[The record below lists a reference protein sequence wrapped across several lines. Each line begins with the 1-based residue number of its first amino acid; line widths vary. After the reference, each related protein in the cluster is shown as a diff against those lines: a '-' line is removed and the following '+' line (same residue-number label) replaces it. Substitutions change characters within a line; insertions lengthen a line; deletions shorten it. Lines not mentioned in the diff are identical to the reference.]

1 MTLIEQIKTNIKAA
15 DFEYG
20 ESIRGKGLE
29 IFHPTTNVLFRH
41 KDRND
46 GKEFFS
52 KQAAE
57 KNANLILSKI
67 EQNKDKFFIQFD
79 LSKYKFDINEKTLV
93 DTLTK
98 HFSFSLYEKAK
109 KIGYIKVSNYDK
121 SYDSQCKLIMDLVKL
136 DGYDVDNEAE
146 VLSDQYYDTFDG
158 IREINATFASRY
170 YDTMGDG
177 YKLLSGENLAYRDND
192 DIKEIDTR
200 LDYYDDNI
208 LNSFWEYG
216 GINQMK
222 DYIEEIDSYGDITVY
237 HRKGKDFYVAP
248 SIQIKECYIET
259 YSDEYGFEE
268 EYIKFIFK
276 KSNLTEKINKI
287 VSIIE
292 SEKKVLEV
300 ESCIALKVNED
311 GYFNQNILNEHY
323 DGDITEFGYEIINYV
338 DWNSNQD
345 TMILVNTAIEK
356 LLLQNIK
363 DKKLFNKYT
372 HLKKLEE
379 LALRDGKKLV
389 YTKVGEFT
397 DDKAFALSFKNE
409 EYHFYLS
416 ELYATTPQRLYS
428 QISNALTKRL
438 LEKLDQSVLLRKA
451 KNVFV
456 GPEDSF
462 ASGNCKHG
470 THSFCSQHNIDTEK
484 IGAIRGD
491 VLLKIDYSSFTKCAV
506 MRAIVRSVA

>member
-1 MTLIEQIKTNIKAA
+1 MKLIEQIRTNIKAA
-15 DFEYG
+15 GFEYG

-29 IFHPTTNVLFRH
+29 IFHPITNVLFRH
-41 KDRND
+41 KNRNEE
-46 GKEFFS
+46 KEFFS
-52 KQAAE
+52 KQAAVE
-57 KNANLILSKI
+57 NTNLVFSKI
-67 EQNKDKFFIQFD
+67 EQNKDKFFIKFD
-79 LSKYKFDINEKTLV
+79 FSEYKYDINEKTLV

-98 HFSFSLYEKAK
+98 HSSFSLYEKAR

-121 SYDSQCKLIMDLVKL
+121 SYESQCKLIMNLVKL
-136 DGYDVDNEAE
+136 DGYDVEDEAE
-146 VLSDQYYDTFDG
+146 VLTDQYDAFNG
-158 IREINATFASRY
+158 VREIDAAFASCY
-170 YDTMGDG
+170 YTMGED
-177 YKLLSGENLAYRDND
+177 YELLSGENLVWKDTDEAQYLN
-192 DIKEIDTR
+192 TR
-200 LDYYDDNI
+200 LDYCDNNV
-208 LNSFWEYG
+208 LNNFWQYEG
-216 GINQMK
+216 LKEMK
-222 DYIEEIDSYGDITVY
+222 DYIEEINSYGDITVY
-237 HRKGKDFYVAP
+237 NRKGKDFYVAP
-248 SIQIKECYIET
+248 SIQIKECYIES

-300 ESCIALKVNED
+300 ESYIALNVNVD
-311 GYFNQNILNEHY
+311 GYINQNILNEHY
-323 DGDITEFGYEIINYV
+323 DGDITGFGKELIDYV

-345 TMILVNTAIEK
+345 AMILVNFATEK

-397 DDKAFALSFKNE
+397 ENKAFALSFKNE

-416 ELYATTPQRLYS
+416 ELYSATHQELYL

-456 GPEDSF
+456 GLEDSY
-462 ASGNCKHG
+462 ASGNCKYG
-470 THSFCSQHNIDTEK
+470 THNFCSQHNIDTEK
-484 IGAIRGD
+484 VGAIRGD
-491 VLLKIDYSSFTKCAV
+491 VLLNIDYSSFTKRAV